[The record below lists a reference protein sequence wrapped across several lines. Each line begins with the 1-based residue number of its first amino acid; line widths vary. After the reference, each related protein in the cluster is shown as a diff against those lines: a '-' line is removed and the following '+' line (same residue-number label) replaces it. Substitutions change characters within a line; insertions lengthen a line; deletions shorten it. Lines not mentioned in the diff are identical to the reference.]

1 MHPARFR
8 VDAAVKGM
16 PRGLGGH
23 RTGQYRPQGLRA
35 AAAAETLRDEP
46 HLAAAAARARRTDLT
61 AADRV
66 WTADL
71 TAAGWDADSL

>member
-1 MHPARFR
+1 MKTATAARAIR
-8 VDAAVKGM
+8 AEITRAAA
-16 PRGLGGH
+16 RGC
-23 RTGQYRPQGLRA
+23 PNA